1 MGTTSVTSSNDNEHI
16 DEHSRSDWSFDF
28 QADSEFPSEKC
39 RLIPFRRAIC
49 WCFQIARGMEY
60 LESKKVFSLI
70 ISLPNDDSR
79 HKLIV
84 LINCEVLH
92 GDLAARN
99 VLLPEGNMVKVA
111 DFGLSRQL
119 YNDYNYRK
127 ESQVSTVNK

>member
-1 MGTTSVTSSNDNEHI
+1 
-16 DEHSRSDWSFDF
+16 
-28 QADSEFPSEKC
+28 
-39 RLIPFRRAIC
+39 
-49 WCFQIARGMEY
+49 MEY

>member
-1 MGTTSVTSSNDNEHI
+1 
-16 DEHSRSDWSFDF
+16 
-28 QADSEFPSEKC
+28 
-39 RLIPFRRAIC
+39 
-49 WCFQIARGMEY
+49 MEY

-99 VLLPEGNMVKVA
+99 VLFPEGNMVKVA